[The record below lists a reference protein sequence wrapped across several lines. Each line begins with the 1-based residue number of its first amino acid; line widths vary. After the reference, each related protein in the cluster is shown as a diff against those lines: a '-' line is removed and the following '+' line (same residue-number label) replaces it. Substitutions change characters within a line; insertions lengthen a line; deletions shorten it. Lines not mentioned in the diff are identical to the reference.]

1 GLWAS
6 TSTKP
11 PAASPRSIRARPHAG
26 SPAPSS
32 LTPCITSTPVR
43 RSGSPIT
50 NPASPRA
57 KCVWNRMRCSA
68 AATASTS
75 SDSTSTGRP
84 DALSGSP
91 ASRVRSPDSA
101 DANPVTIRSPRT
113 SPRGWRCSRAP
124 RWPWSPRHGCRSTRI
139 GPIRSDVV
147 RCVSTAAMSSS
158 SSAMPR
164 RWPPR
169 SSASAMPS
177 RPSTRRSS
185 SVTSKTGARRSV
197 NPSNGWE
204 APVSSARERL
214 TRLLRLVPYL
224 DDHPVADLAETAA
237 LLAHSAA
244 YCSIYSNTLFAA
256 LQLCFATGRPGHMPD
271 DLIDASW
278 EGGQIFI
285 SNAAEVSVPVRLSAE
300 EAGILVL
307 ALALLSSLPG
317 LDSEAVATA
326 AQKLRLAAGEN
337 LRTAVDV
344 SPIDADEEL
353 LTALNEAIDDEAA
366 LTIDYYVGSRDERTI
381 RPIAPSRL
389 APGSAWYADSWCYPA
404 GGQRRFAPGRIRSW
418 QPANHPPLSVSEST
432 SRSREVTLG
441 LSAAG
446 AWLADE

>member
-1 GLWAS
+1 
-6 TSTKP
+6 
-11 PAASPRSIRARPHAG
+11 
-26 SPAPSS
+26 
-32 LTPCITSTPVR
+32 
-43 RSGSPIT
+43 
-50 NPASPRA
+50 
-57 KCVWNRMRCSA
+57 
-68 AATASTS
+68 
-75 SDSTSTGRP
+75 RP

-147 RCVSTAAMSSS
+147 RCVSRAAMSSS

-185 SVTSKTGARRSV
+185 SVPSKTGARRSV

-214 TRLLRLVPYL
+214 TRLLSLVPYL
-224 DDHPVADLAETAA
+224 DAHPGADLAETAA
-237 LLAHSAA
+237 YFGIDSD
-244 YCSIYSNTLFAA
+244 T
-256 LQLCFATGRPGHMPD
+256 
-271 DLIDASW
+271 LIDASRKRC
-278 EGGQIFI
+278 QIFI
-285 SNAAEVSVPVRLSAE
+285 ANAEEVSVPVRLSAE
-300 EAGILVL
+300 EACILVL
-307 ALALLSSLPG
+307 ALDLLSSLPG

-366 LTIDYYVGSRDERTI
+366 LTIDYYVRSEER
-381 RPIAPSRL
+381 RV
-389 APGSAWYADSWCYPA
+389 GKE
-404 GGQRRFAPGRIRSW
+404 G
-418 QPANHPPLSVSEST
+418 
-432 SRSREVTLG
+432 
-441 LSAAG
+441 
-446 AWLADE
+446 